1 MGYYRSQVSRE
12 KVRDIGGQ
20 VVLCLVHAAM
30 SALLLATNNVAFHA
44 LRDVLADTGTPP
56 PPGTWYV

>member
-1 MGYYRSQVSRE
+1 
-12 KVRDIGGQ
+12 
-20 VVLCLVHAAM
+20 M

-56 PPGTWYV
+56 PWP